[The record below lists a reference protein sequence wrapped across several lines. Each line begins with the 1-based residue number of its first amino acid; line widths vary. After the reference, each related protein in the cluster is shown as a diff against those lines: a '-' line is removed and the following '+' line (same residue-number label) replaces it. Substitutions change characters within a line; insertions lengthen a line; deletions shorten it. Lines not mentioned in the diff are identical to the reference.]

1 MSWFS
6 PYESK
11 RRIGTVASCGPTDF
25 VVNLFRAAEGVTRSY
40 FGRYLSSGLVGDL
53 VFVELGEVAL
63 LCRISKVWME
73 GSDRHSVEPG
83 GPPRGAAHPFG
94 AAIPLATVR
103 VEDGDVTRGVA
114 RFPELGSNV
123 YSAHPDLVVHLY
135 GNKNELAS
143 GMVSLDIATL
153 PQDREVDV
161 ILSPESLFARHCCVL
176 GATGGGKSY
185 TVARMIEQIQANGGK
200 ALLIDATGEYEQ
212 LGLYTGA
219 FDKSSGERRE
229 LMAFPHTDLMDS
241 DLRALLRPSPQSQA
255 PKLDAAIRS
264 LKMVFHANSRGS
276 GAGLPIDGEG
286 NLLKSGQKK
295 EPQLSYYAEFAD
307 DIERSPWLF
316 SALSKQ
322 IVHECVYPDGSF
334 GKDLSV
340 WGSRVENDLGN
351 CLNLISR
358 IEQLAKSVHH
368 RWLIDVDASIKTIS
382 GTLESFAKFSH
393 GIFRLDLSS
402 IPFEGS
408 SREVLVNALGRKL
421 LALARAGHVKK
432 SNPMIVVLDEA
443 HQFLSK
449 SLSFDAGQIVLDA
462 FGSIAKEGRKYG
474 LTVVISTQ
482 RSRDIPDDVFSQI
495 GSFVIHR
502 LSNSYDRE
510 AMEKALGDAD
520 SRITAMVPTLAT
532 GEALLGGVGF
542 KFPMIVKI
550 KAPKARLATDG
561 SDYSGAWRAA
571 TDPST

>member
-6 PYESK
+6 PYERK
-11 RRIGTVASCGPTDF
+11 RRIGTVASCGPTEF
-25 VVNLFRAAEGVTRSY
+25 VVNLAGAAEGVTHAY
-40 FGRYLSSGLVGDL
+40 FGRNLSAGLVGDL
-53 VFVELGEVAL
+53 VFIELGQIAL
-63 LCRISKVWME
+63 LCRISRVWLE
-73 GSDRHSVEPG
+73 SSERYSVEPG
-83 GPPRGAAHPFG
+83 APLRGALHPLG
-94 AAIPLATVR
+94 AAIPLATVS
-103 VEDGDVTRGVA
+103 VEDGDVMRGVA
-114 RFPELGSNV
+114 RFPELGSHV

-135 GNKNELAS
+135 GNKKEEAA

-153 PQDREVDV
+153 PQDTQVDV
-161 ILSPESLFARHCCVL
+161 VISPESLFARHCCVL
-176 GATGGGKSY
+176 GATGGGKSF
-185 TVARMIEQIQANGGK
+185 TVARMIEQIQSNRGK

-212 LGLYTGA
+212 LGLYTA
-219 FDKSSGERRE
+219 VFDQTAGEKRE
-229 LMAFPHTDLMDS
+229 HMVFPHTDFADS

-264 LKMVFHANSRGS
+264 LKLVFHAKAGSSRVD
-276 GAGLPIDGEG
+276 LPIDAEG
-286 NLLKSGQKK
+286 NLLKQGQKK
-295 EPQLSYYAEFAD
+295 EPQQAYYTKYAD
-307 DIERSPWLF
+307 EIERSPWVF
-316 SALSKQ
+316 SALSRQ
-322 IVHECVYPDGSF
+322 IVHECVYPDANY
-334 GKDLSV
+334 GKDQTT
-340 WGSRVENDLGN
+340 WGARVENDLGN

-358 IEQLAKSVHH
+358 IDQLTKSVHH
-368 RWLIDVDASIKTIS
+368 RWLIDVDPSAKTVS
-382 GTLESFAKFSH
+382 STLEEFAKHSH

-421 LALARAGHVKK
+421 LALARAGCVTKK
-432 SNPMIVVLDEA
+432 NPLIVILDEA

-495 GSFVIHR
+495 GTFVIHR
-502 LSNSYDRE
+502 LSNSYDRD

-520 SRITAMVPTLAT
+520 SRVTAMVPTLAT

-550 KAPKARLATDG
+550 KPPTARLATEG
-561 SDYSGAWRAA
+561 ADYSGVWKSVK
-571 TDPST
+571 D

>member
-1 MSWFS
+1 MTWFS
-6 PYESK
+6 PYERK
-11 RRIGTVASCGPTDF
+11 RRIGTVASCGPTEF
-25 VVNLFRAAEGVTRSY
+25 VINLAGAAEGVTHAY
-40 FGRYLSSGLVGDL
+40 FGRKLSAGLVGDL
-53 VFVELGEVAL
+53 VFIELGEVAL
-63 LCRISKVWME
+63 LCRIAKVWLE
-73 GSDRHSVEPG
+73 GSDRYSVEPG
-83 GPPRGAAHPFG
+83 ALPRGVPHPLG

-103 VEDGDVTRGVA
+103 VEDGDVMRGVA
-114 RFPELGSNV
+114 RFPELGSHV

-135 GNKNELAS
+135 GGKDDQAS
-143 GMVSLDIATL
+143 GVVSLDIATL
-153 PQDREVDV
+153 PQDTHVDV
-161 ILSPESLFARHCCVL
+161 VISPESLFARHCCVL
-176 GATGGGKSY
+176 GATGGGKSF
-185 TVARMIEQIQANGGK
+185 TVARMIEQIRSNGGK

-212 LGLYTGA
+212 LDLYTGV
-219 FDKSSGERRE
+219 FDQTTGGRRE
-229 LMAFPHTDLMDS
+229 RMVFPHTDFMDS

-264 LKMVFHANSRGS
+264 LKMVFHAKAGTA
-276 GAGLPIDGEG
+276 GADLPIDAEG

-295 EPQLSYYAEFAD
+295 EPQQAYYTKYAD
-307 DIERSPWLF
+307 EIDRSPWLF

-322 IVHECVYPDGSF
+322 IVHECVYPDANF
-334 GKDLSV
+334 GKDQSI
-340 WGSRVENDLGN
+340 WGGRVENDVGN

-358 IEQLAKSVHH
+358 VDQLAKSVHH
-368 RWLIDVDASIKTIS
+368 RWLIDVDPSIKTVS
-382 GTLESFAKFSH
+382 STLEAFAKSSG
-393 GIFRLDLSS
+393 GIIRLDLSS

-421 LALARAGHVKK
+421 LALARAGYVTKK
-432 SNPMIVVLDEA
+432 NPLIVVLDEA

-462 FGSIAKEGRKYG
+462 FGAISKEGRKYG

-495 GSFVIHR
+495 GTFVVHR
-502 LSNSYDRE
+502 LSNSYDRD

-550 KAPKARLATDG
+550 KPPASRLATEG
-561 SDYSGAWRAA
+561 ADYSGAWQ
-571 TDPST
+571 SVKE